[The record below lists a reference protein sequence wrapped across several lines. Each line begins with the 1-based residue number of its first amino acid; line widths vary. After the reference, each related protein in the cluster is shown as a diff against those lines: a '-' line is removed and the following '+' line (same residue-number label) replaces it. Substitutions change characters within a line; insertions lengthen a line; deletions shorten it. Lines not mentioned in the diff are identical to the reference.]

1 MQGLSGKVNTTNELQ
16 TSNFEEQY
24 CSNFRCI
31 TKRKI
36 ALKNVYLM
44 ISVINEYLITIIAL
58 LLSPELLTC
67 NQLKLKV
74 DEIFNEKEL
83 VLSSIV

>member
-36 ALKNVYLM
+36 ALKNVYLI

-58 LLSPELLTC
+58 LLSH
-67 NQLKLKV
+67 V
-74 DEIFNEKEL
+74 HRGGAI
-83 VLSSIV
+83 